1 MLDIGIFEFL
11 FIAVLGLLVA
21 GPEKL
26 PKYIAQGVKALRR
39 LREMANKAKNELVES
54 TGLKDI
60 DVSNLKNINPT
71 NLASKIFEEPKEQN
85 NTKKNYDNDAT

>member
-26 PKYIAQGVKALRR
+26 PKYIAQGVKALRG
-39 LREMANKAKNELVES
+39 LREMANKAKNEIVES
-54 TGLKDI
+54 AGLKDL
-60 DVSNLKNINPT
+60 DVTNLKNINPT

>member
-26 PKYIAQGVKALRR
+26 PKYIAQGVKALRG
-39 LREMANKAKNELVES
+39 LREMANKAKNEIVES
-54 TGLKDI
+54 AGLQDL
-60 DVSNLKNINPT
+60 DVTNLKNI
-71 NLASKIFEEPKEQN
+71 
-85 NTKKNYDNDAT
+85 KKNNLNLKMSSFNKKIQLNNSINNF